1 VHPDAPATASRA
13 GMAAKPRVNG
23 VKRRAKLEALAYSFE
38 FKRELVASAK
48 LIVARARSMST
59 KFMH

>member
-1 VHPDAPATASRA
+1 MVSRA

-38 FKRELVASAK
+38 LKGVFSASAA
-48 LIVARARSMST
+48 LTVSRGRGVST
-59 KFMH
+59 EFMH